1 MDRDSEVETVLADE
15 EWFGTSGRSNT
26 QRLNA
31 PRRRRQSANGLGQDS
46 DNGVNFDEEENF
58 SSSSS
63 LSSLHE
69 FSDAADSDNA
79 SVTNNSGS
87 IVRNGL

>member
-1 MDRDSEVETVLADE
+1 MDRDSEVETVLADD

-31 PRRRRQSANGLGQDS
+31 SRRRRQSANGLDQGS
-46 DNGVNFDEEENF
+46 DNGDNFDEEENF

-79 SVTNNSGS
+79 SVTNN
-87 IVRNGL
+87 